1 MSTGHTH
8 DDQDH
13 DHDHGHEHPAAPMV
27 EEITDY
33 EVLEIAVRELA
44 IEHGLFTAEDHR
56 RFTER
61 AESVGP
67 MHDRCRPA
75 AAWPNG
81 GRSPDPQ
88 SPPSGPILGAAW
100 ERRRMSVTSDGG
112 LGRIGLLE
120 GIRRQGKE
128 WDVLAPRYGV
138 TNPHPP
144 WKTSLIGT
152 NEGLAAGGVLPAL
165 ERRKAEDE
173 LGDAVY
179 RDVPAPER
187 ELLAL
192 VHTMLRRGLVTEG
205 ELARRMHTVRSR
217 LEAV

>member
-1 MSTGHTH
+1 
-8 DDQDH
+8 
-13 DHDHGHEHPAAPMV
+13 
-27 EEITDY
+27 
-33 EVLEIAVRELA
+33 
-44 IEHGLFTAEDHR
+44 
-56 RFTER
+56 
-61 AESVGP
+61 
-67 MHDRCRPA
+67 
-75 AAWPNG
+75 
-81 GRSPDPQ
+81 
-88 SPPSGPILGAAW
+88 
-100 ERRRMSVTSDGG
+100 MSVTSNGG

-120 GIRRQGKE
+120 GIRHQGKE